1 MTSEILVVMFR
12 YYIGMHKDAS
22 ESPTVELDQV
32 DRALIAA
39 LQEDGRLSYADLA
52 QLVELTPGGVRKR
65 VMRLEDQ
72 GVVQVVG
79 VTDPLRLGYRSM
91 AMLGVVVQGDV
102 ELVADA
108 VSELPGVIYVVFTAG
123 QFDLM
128 VEVIAEDQ
136 DALFRVINHDVRS
149 IDGVARIESFPYFSI
164 RTHRFGWGT
173 R

>member
-1 MTSEILVVMFR
+1 MIR
-12 YYIGMHKDAS
+12 YYKCMHKDAS
-22 ESPTVELDQV
+22 ESPTVELDTV

-52 QLVELTPGGVRKR
+52 ELVELTPGGVRKR

-128 VEVIAEDQ
+128 GEVIAEDQ
-136 DALFRVINHDVRS
+136 DALFRVINRDVRS

>member
-1 MTSEILVVMFR
+1 MLQ
-12 YYIGMHKDAS
+12 DAND
-22 ESPTVELDQV
+22 SPAVDLDDV
-32 DRALIAA
+32 DRALISA
-39 LQEDGRLSYADLA
+39 LQEDGRLSYAELA
-52 QLVELTPGGVRKR
+52 GLAGLTPGGVRKR
-65 VMRLEDQ
+65 VMRLEEQ

-91 AMLGVVVQGDV
+91 AMLGIVVQGDV

-136 DALFRVINHDVRS
+136 DALFRVINRDVRA

>member
-1 MTSEILVVMFR
+1 MTFQNHGVTIR
-12 YYIGMHKDAS
+12 YYDYMHKDAS
-22 ESPTVELDQV
+22 ESPTVELDTV

-52 QLVELTPGGVRKR
+52 ELVELTPGGVRKR

-102 ELVADA
+102 DLVADA

-136 DALFRVINHDVRS
+136 DALFRVINRDVRS

>member
-1 MTSEILVVMFR
+1 
-12 YYIGMHKDAS
+12 MHKDAS
-22 ESPTVELDQV
+22 ESPTVELDEV
-32 DRALIAA
+32 DRALISA

-52 QLVELTPGGVRKR
+52 SLVALTPGGVRKR

-102 ELVADA
+102 ELLADA

-136 DALFRVINHDVRS
+136 DALFRVINHDVRA
-149 IDGVARIESFPYFSI
+149 ITGVARIESFPYFSI

>member
-1 MTSEILVVMFR
+1 
-12 YYIGMHKDAS
+12 MHKDTS
-22 ESPTVELDQV
+22 DSPAVDLDGI
-32 DRALIAA
+32 DRALISA

-52 QLVELTPGGVRKR
+52 DLVELTPGGVRKR
-65 VMRLEDQ
+65 VMRLEEQ

-136 DALFRVINHDVRS
+136 DALFRVINRDVRG
-149 IDGVARIESFPYFSI
+149 IPGVARIESFPYFSI

>member
-1 MTSEILVVMFR
+1 
-12 YYIGMHKDAS
+12 MHKDAS
-22 ESPTVELDQV
+22 EYPTVDLDDI
-32 DRALIAA
+32 DRALISA

-52 QLVELTPGGVRKR
+52 DLVELTPGGVRKR

-136 DALFRVINHDVRS
+136 DALFRVINGDVRA

>member
-1 MTSEILVVMFR
+1 MQNITGEFP
-12 YYIGMHKDAS
+12 A
-22 ESPTVELDQV
+22 VELDDV
-32 DRALIAA
+32 DRTLISA
-39 LQEDGRLSYADLA
+39 LQEDGRLSYAELA
-52 QLVELTPGGVRKR
+52 DMVSLTPGGVRKR
-65 VMRLEDQ
+65 VMRLEEQ

-79 VTDPLRLGYRSM
+79 VTDPLRMGYRSM
-91 AMLGVVVQGDV
+91 AMLGVVVSGDV
-102 ELVADA
+102 EAVAAA

-136 DALFRVINHDVRS
+136 EALFQVINRDVRP
-149 IDGVARIESFPYFSI
+149 IKNVARVESFPYFGI

>member
-1 MTSEILVVMFR
+1 
-12 YYIGMHKDAS
+12 MHKDAS
-22 ESPTVELDQV
+22 DSPTVELDTV

-52 QLVELTPGGVRKR
+52 ELVELTPGGVRKR

-136 DALFRVINHDVRS
+136 DALFRVINRDVRS